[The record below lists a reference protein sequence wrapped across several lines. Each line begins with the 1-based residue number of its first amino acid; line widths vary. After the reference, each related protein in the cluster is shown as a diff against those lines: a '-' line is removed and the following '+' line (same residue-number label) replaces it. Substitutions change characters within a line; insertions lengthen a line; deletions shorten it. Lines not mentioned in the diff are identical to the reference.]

1 MTKDIDDDDDL
12 LAELDEELDDIAKGD
27 LEAPGGSSEELGLE
41 DADALA
47 DEIDEA
53 PEEVGLDVETL
64 DSAAGGDETFDDED
78 EEGSALDDS
87 KLDFGSELDDD
98 DEDEEGWTAESEG
111 SAGSWDEDLLDE
123 GEDEPADDGGLECVE
138 DPTLDDFVDEEAE
151 SSIPLD
157 GDDLNADEDLE
168 RVELD
173 LG

>member
-1 MTKDIDDDDDL
+1 VTKDIDDDDDL
-12 LAELDEELDDIAKGD
+12 LAELDEELDEIAKGD

-64 DSAAGGDETFDDED
+64 DHAAGGEETFDDD
-78 EEGSALDDS
+78 DDDSALDDS
-87 KLDFGSELDDD
+87 KLELDADDD
-98 DEDEEGWTAESEG
+98 DEEEDEDGWTAESEG

-123 GEDEPADDGGLECVE
+123 GEDDPADDGGLEGVE
-138 DPTLDDFVDEEAE
+138 DPTLDDFVDEEGD
-151 SSIPLD
+151 SSIPME
-157 GDDLNADEDLE
+157 GDDLNGEEDLE